1 VVAAILAGVPEPHD
15 TAAIVTVG
23 SEITSGDV
31 ENTNA
36 SWLARELAGLGV
48 TVELVAA
55 VRDDVGAIARVIRTQ
70 RGSVDHLLVTGGL
83 GGTPDDVTREGVAA
97 AFGVACAVDEAAAA
111 PIRER
116 FGRLGEYA
124 LRWATLPVGCDPFEN
139 PLGGAPGFVIGNVCV
154 LPGVPEE
161 MRACFG
167 QLARRFRGI
176 PILQERLAYDL
187 AESDIVVALTAF
199 GDRYPTLEVGSYP
212 RFDGGRAQVELVV
225 KGDDASLL
233 RTASNWLADEV
244 ARLTR

>member
-1 VVAAILAGVPEPHD
+1 LTAILARVPEPHD

-55 VRDDVGAIARVIRTQ
+55 VRDDVEAIERVIRSQ
-70 RGSVDHLLVTGGL
+70 RGAVDHLLVTGGL
-83 GGTPDDVTREGVAA
+83 GGTPDDVTREGIAA
-97 AFGVACAVDEAAAA
+97 AFGVACSVDEVAAA
-111 PIRER
+111 PIRMR
-116 FGRLGEYA
+116 FGQLGEYA
-124 LRWATLPVGCDPFEN
+124 LRWATLPVGCDPVEN

-167 QLARRFRGI
+167 QIAPRFQGA
-176 PILQERLAYDL
+176 PILQKRLAYDL
-187 AESDIVVALTAF
+187 AESDIVAALTGF

-212 RFDGGRAQVELVV
+212 RFDAGRARVELVI
-225 KGDDASLL
+225 KGDDPGLL
-233 RTASNWLADEV
+233 RTASDWLADEV